1 MFVWLINI
9 MNFNEDYINSDEDIR
24 REIRKLNRK
33 LDDLNDISDK
43 DWFVHKQIKYIRKD
57 IRKLK
62 NQLRSELDDDD
73 NDDFDEQ
80 INISLDV
87 IKCSSAAFFICL
99 VLLIIPYSIYDFDF
113 IDRNTMIYIQIFT
126 VIIFIILSILICNWN
141 NLYYIDYN

>member
-1 MFVWLINI
+1 